1 MIAIRREA
9 PGDEAAIRAVHT
21 AAFPTGA
28 EAQLV
33 DAMRANGHATVS
45 LVALLDD
52 RIVGHVSF
60 SPVTIRTPDRAAVH
74 VTGLGLAPIGVLPE
88 CQGQGIG
95 SRLITEGLTDCARE
109 DVDFVVVL
117 GEPSWYRGFG
127 FERADARELG
137 NEYGATD
144 AFMVLELRSGA
155 LGGVRGLVRYGAEFR
170 LVA

>member
-60 SPVTIRTPDRAAVH
+60 SPVTIRTRGRAAVH
-74 VTGLGLAPIGVLPE
+74 FTGLGLAPISRVL
-88 CQGQGIG
+88 CAH
-95 SRLITEGLTDCARE
+95 SRRSESNKAPSIAFGAISCA
-109 DVDFVVVL
+109 
-117 GEPSWYRGFG
+117 WYTGCSRCLP
-127 FERADARELG
+127 A
-137 NEYGATD
+137 
-144 AFMVLELRSGA
+144 A
-155 LGGVRGLVRYGAEFR
+155 LVTTLAAAAGDLSAQRHAH
-170 LVA
+170 